1 MLQVQSATA
10 PSAKSRRGSPER
22 RALKNLRGNMAR
34 WTIGSYN
41 RFLGA
46 SMSRYGLARRQAAQH
61 YREMRG
67 NLKRS
72 VTRADIANHPRISK
86 RTAAWAFAKRPPIEK
101 PAKRVK
107 VPLLPPVIPKKVME
121 EEQDQEK
128 ESSEDYEA

>member
-1 MLQVQSATA
+1 
-10 PSAKSRRGSPER
+10 
-22 RALKNLRGNMAR
+22 MAR

-46 SMSRYGLARRQAAQH
+46 SMSRYDLTRKQAAQH

-86 RTAAWAFAKRPPIEK
+86 RTAARAFAIRPPVEK
-101 PAKRVK
+101 PPKRVK
-107 VPLLPPVIPKKVME
+107 VPLPPPVIPKEVEIEIAE
-121 EEQDQEK
+121 EEQDQEA
-128 ESSEDYEA
+128 ESSEDYEQ